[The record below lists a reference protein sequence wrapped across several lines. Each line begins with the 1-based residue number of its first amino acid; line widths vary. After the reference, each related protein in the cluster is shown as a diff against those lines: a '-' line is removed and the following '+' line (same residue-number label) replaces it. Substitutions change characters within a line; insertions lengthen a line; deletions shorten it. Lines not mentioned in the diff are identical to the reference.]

1 MSQQTI
7 LSRLYHWEKT
17 TPNDLHFVQPIGAG
31 KVQQLSWAQCMDQTR
46 RMAAHL
52 KSLDFPAGSQIA
64 LLAKNSA
71 HWMMADWAIWMAG
84 HVSVPIY
91 PTLNAESVRYI
102 LEHSEARLLFVGK
115 LDDWDDMKPGVAD
128 DLPGITLPMA
138 PDTQYPQW
146 DDIMAN
152 TEPMPGEPERDP
164 QEMAT
169 IVYTSG
175 STGKPKGVMHSF
187 KAFEIVAGASKRLL
201 GVTPADRALSYLPL
215 AHVIERAL
223 IETPSCFF
231 GNQVYFT
238 ESLET
243 FPQDLRRAKPTVFMS
258 VPRLWCKFESA
269 VNAKIPEKR
278 QKLLFRIPVVSKIFK
293 KKILEQLGL
302 EHARFAGTGSA
313 PLPAVTLDWY
323 RSLGLELLEGY
334 GMSEDFAYSHMSEPG
349 AVRVGYVGVPQD
361 GVETR
366 IAENG
371 EILIKSPGCMMGYF
385 KEPEKTKA
393 AFTDDGFFKT
403 GDMGEYDD
411 ENRLKITG
419 RIKELFKTS
428 KGKYVAPVPI
438 ENKLNTHPEIEA
450 VCVGGANQ
458 PATFGLVMLAEEART
473 ALNDNHRNAL
483 GEELKA
489 LMNQTNAGLDPHEQM
504 KFLVIVGETWS
515 IANGFLTP
523 TMKIKRNIIED
534 HYASKIDDWFA
545 QKKTIIWEL

>member
-1 MSQQTI
+1 M
-7 LSRLYHWEKT
+7 
-17 TPNDLHFVQPIGAG
+17 
-31 KVQQLSWAQCMDQTR
+31 
-46 RMAAHL
+46 
-52 KSLDFPAGSQIA
+52 
-64 LLAKNSA
+64 
-71 HWMMADWAIWMAG
+71 
-84 HVSVPIY
+84 
-91 PTLNAESVRYI
+91 
-102 LEHSEARLLFVGK
+102 
-115 LDDWDDMKPGVAD
+115 
-128 DLPGITLPMA
+128 
-138 PDTQYPQW
+138 
-146 DDIMAN
+146 
-152 TEPMPGEPERDP
+152 
-164 QEMAT
+164 
-169 IVYTSG
+169 
-175 STGKPKGVMHSF
+175 
-187 KAFEIVAGASKRLL
+187 
-201 GVTPADRALSYLPL
+201 
-215 AHVIERAL
+215 
-223 IETPSCFF
+223 
-231 GNQVYFT
+231 
-238 ESLET
+238 
-243 FPQDLRRAKPTVFMS
+243 
-258 VPRLWCKFESA
+258 
-269 VNAKIPEKR
+269 
-278 QKLLFRIPVVSKIFK
+278 
-293 KKILEQLGL
+293 
-302 EHARFAGTGSA
+302 
-313 PLPAVTLDWY
+313 PAVTLDWY